1 MTIRNAMWRLA
12 IIWLVGSGAIF
23 LVLGVQS
30 LRDYYEPKTDLAW
43 GWFLPTVMPTLSLI
57 VATLVREHR
66 AGTASV
72 SDLGPFDLGL
82 YRLAY
87 SLSCFYMVVIAVS
100 VLVYPLMTT
109 TTPPLEVMQRSNL
122 WLGPLQ
128 GLTVAALGFLYGS
141 NK

>member
-1 MTIRNAMWRLA
+1 MTIRMAMWKLA

-23 LVLGVQS
+23 LVLVVQS
-30 LRDYYEPKTDLAW
+30 LLDYYEPKTDLAW

-57 VATLVREHR
+57 IATLVREHR

-87 SLSCFYMVVIAVS
+87 WLSCFYMVVIAVS